1 MGQPFG
7 INLVLPITL
16 VAETKHLQALIDGCL
31 KGDRRSQQAI
41 HKMFYGKMK
50 AVCMRYTR
58 DSDQAM
64 DVLQEGFLKVF
75 NNLEKYTGVGTF
87 EGWVRRIMVN
97 LSIDRFRRLKHDLIL
112 LKEQDDIE
120 NWQGET
126 EDDSEDSDEH
136 EEIYNITPEQI
147 IDAMQQL
154 TPAYRTVFNLY
165 VYEDY
170 THQDI
175 AEALGISVGT
185 SKSNYAKAKKNMKKL
200 LLKNLHTIK

>member
-1 MGQPFG
+1 
-7 INLVLPITL
+7 
-16 VAETKHLQALIDGCL
+16 
-31 KGDRRSQQAI
+31 
-41 HKMFYGKMK
+41 MK

-87 EGWVRRIMVN
+87 EGWMRRIMVN
-97 LSIDRFRRLKHDLIL
+97 LSIDRYRRLKHDLIL
-112 LKEQDDIE
+112 LGEQNDIE
-120 NWQGET
+120 NWGGET
-126 EDDSEDSDEH
+126 DDESEDSGEN
-136 EEIYNITPEQI
+136 EEIYDITPEQI

-200 LLKNLHTIK
+200 LTKNLHTIK

>member
-1 MGQPFG
+1 
-7 INLVLPITL
+7 
-16 VAETKHLQALIDGCL
+16 
-31 KGDRRSQQAI
+31 
-41 HKMFYGKMK
+41 
-50 AVCMRYTR
+50 MRYTR
-58 DSDQAM
+58 DSDQAN

-75 NNLEKYTGVGTF
+75 NNLDKYTGVGTF
-87 EGWVRRIMVN
+87 EGWMRRIMVN
-97 LSIDRFRRLKHDLIL
+97 LSIDRYRRLKHDLIL
-112 LKEQDDIE
+112 LGEQNNIE
-120 NWQGET
+120 NWGGET
-126 EDDSEDSDEH
+126 DDESEDSGEN
-136 EEIYNITPEQI
+136 EEIYDITPEQI

-200 LLKNLHTIK
+200 LTKNLHTIK

>member
-1 MGQPFG
+1 
-7 INLVLPITL
+7 

-75 NNLEKYTGVGTF
+75 NNLDRYTGVGSF
-87 EGWVRRIMVN
+87 EGWMRRIMVN

-112 LKEQDDIE
+112 LGEQNDIE
-120 NWQGET
+120 NWGGEV
-126 EDDSEDSDEH
+126 EEDSDDSDEN
-136 EEIYNITPEQI
+136 EEIYDITPEQI

-185 SKSNYAKAKKNMKKL
+185 SKSNYAKAKKNMRKL
-200 LLKNLHTIK
+200 LTKNLHTTK

>member
-1 MGQPFG
+1 M
-7 INLVLPITL
+7 
-16 VAETKHLQALIDGCL
+16 AETKHLQALIDGCL

-58 DSDQAM
+58 DSDQAN

-75 NNLEKYTGVGTF
+75 NNLDKYTGVGTF
-87 EGWVRRIMVN
+87 EGWMRRIMVN
-97 LSIDRFRRLKHDLIL
+97 LSIDRYRRLKHDLVL
-112 LKEQDDIE
+112 LGEQNDIE
-120 NWQGET
+120 NWGGET
-126 EDDSEDSDEH
+126 DDESEDSGEN
-136 EEIYNITPEQI
+136 EEIYDITPEQI

-200 LLKNLHTIK
+200 LTKNLHTIK

>member
-1 MGQPFG
+1 
-7 INLVLPITL
+7 
-16 VAETKHLQALIDGCL
+16 VAETKQVQALIDGCL

-41 HKMFYGKMK
+41 HKLYYGKMK

-64 DVLQEGFLKVF
+64 DVVQEGFLKVF
-75 NNLEKYTGVGTF
+75 NNLERYTGVGTF

-97 LSIDRFRRLKHDLIL
+97 LSIDRFRRLKHDFVL
-112 LKEQDDIE
+112 LGENQNLEDWEEESEEMDDAE
-120 NWQGET
+120 G
-126 EDDSEDSDEH
+126 D
-136 EEIYNITPEQI
+136 EIYDITPEQV

-154 TPAYRTVFNLY
+154 SPAYRTVFNLY

-185 SKSNYAKAKKNMKKL
+185 SKSNYAKARKNMKKL
-200 LLKNLHTIK
+200 LLKNLNKLNEQNSNTI

>member
-1 MGQPFG
+1 
-7 INLVLPITL
+7 

-87 EGWVRRIMVN
+87 EGWMRRIMVN
-97 LSIDRFRRLKHDLIL
+97 LSIDRYRRLKHDLVL
-112 LKEQDDIE
+112 LGEQNDIE
-120 NWQGET
+120 NWSGGTDDET
-126 EDDSEDSDEH
+126 DDSDEN
-136 EEIYNITPEQI
+136 EEIYDITPEQI

-185 SKSNYAKAKKNMKKL
+185 SKSNYAKAKKNMRKL
-200 LLKNLHTIK
+200 LTKNLHTIK

>member
-1 MGQPFG
+1 
-7 INLVLPITL
+7 
-16 VAETKHLQALIDGCL
+16 VAETKQLQALIDGCL

-50 AVCMRYTR
+50 VVCMRYTR
-58 DSDQAM
+58 DSDHAM

-87 EGWVRRIMVN
+87 EGWMRRIMVN
-97 LSIDRFRRLKHDLIL
+97 LSIDRYRRLKHDLVL
-112 LKEQDDIE
+112 LGEQNDIE
-120 NWQGET
+120 NWSGGT
-126 EDDSEDSDEH
+126 DDESDDSDEN
-136 EEIYNITPEQI
+136 EEIYDITPEQI

-200 LLKNLHTIK
+200 LTKNLQTTK

>member
-1 MGQPFG
+1 
-7 INLVLPITL
+7 

-87 EGWVRRIMVN
+87 EGWMRRIMVN
-97 LSIDRFRRLKHDLIL
+97 LSIDRYRRLKHDLIL
-112 LKEQDDIE
+112 LGEQNNIE
-120 NWQGET
+120 NWGGET
-126 EDDSEDSDEH
+126 DDESEDSGEN
-136 EEIYNITPEQI
+136 EEIYDITPEQI

-200 LLKNLHTIK
+200 LTKNLHTIK

>member
-1 MGQPFG
+1 
-7 INLVLPITL
+7 
-16 VAETKHLQALIDGCL
+16 
-31 KGDRRSQQAI
+31 
-41 HKMFYGKMK
+41 MK

-75 NNLEKYTGVGTF
+75 NNLDKYTGVGTF
-87 EGWVRRIMVN
+87 EGWMRRIMVN
-97 LSIDRFRRLKHDLIL
+97 LSIDRFRRLKHDLVL
-112 LKEQDDIE
+112 LGEQDDIE
-120 NWQGET
+120 NWGGET
-126 EDDSEDSDEH
+126 ENDSDDSDEND
-136 EEIYNITPEQI
+136 EIYDITPEQI

-200 LLKNLHTIK
+200 LTKNLQTTKWKRILRLLSGAYEKN

>member
-1 MGQPFG
+1 
-7 INLVLPITL
+7 

-50 AVCMRYTR
+50 SVCMRYTR

-87 EGWVRRIMVN
+87 EGWIRRIMVN
-97 LSIDRFRRLKHDLIL
+97 LSIDRYRRLKHDLVL
-112 LKEQDDIE
+112 LGEQNDIE
-120 NWQGET
+120 NWSGGTDE
-126 EDDSEDSDEH
+126 ESDESAEN
-136 EEIYNITPEQI
+136 EEIYDITPEQI

-200 LLKNLHTIK
+200 LTKNLHTTK